1 MNSSNLKSIQK
12 NIYQT
17 YFSDGVWDLVIGLIY
32 LMAGLGIWINQN
44 FWYLFPI
51 ILLVLP
57 LILKRAITFPRMGQM
72 QIKQTKKLWISLL
85 FFLIEAILFIFL
97 YFISANNSTKNP
109 FLLWLTQNLFVII
122 GLMIALF
129 FVLTGKTLYFKRL
142 YLYAVITLIGFSLM
156 YRVIP
161 AGIVLTFLGVLI
173 IVISL
178 IVIRNFIR
186 YHPIQN
192 NEEITQEVHS

>member
-1 MNSSNLKSIQK
+1 
-12 NIYQT
+12 
-17 YFSDGVWDLVIGLIY
+17 
-32 LMAGLGIWINQN
+32 
-44 FWYLFPI
+44 
-51 ILLVLP
+51 
-57 LILKRAITFPRMGQM
+57 
-72 QIKQTKKLWISLL
+72 
-85 FFLIEAILFIFL
+85 
-97 YFISANNSTKNP
+97 
-109 FLLWLTQNLFVII
+109 
-122 GLMIALF
+122 MIALF

-142 YLYAVITLIGFSLM
+142 YLYAVISLIGFSLM

>member
-12 NIYQT
+12 NIYQS
-17 YFSDGVWDLVIGLIY
+17 YFSDGVWDMVIGLIY
-32 LMAGLGIWINQN
+32 LIAGLGVWVNQN

-51 ILLVLP
+51 ILMALP
-57 LILKRAITFPRMGQM
+57 MILKRSITFPRMGHIQF
-72 QIKQTKKLWISLL
+72 KQSKKLWISVL
-85 FFLIEAILFIFL
+85 FFLIESMVFVFL
-97 YFISANNSTKNP
+97 YFISVNNSSGNP
-109 FLLWLTQNLFVII
+109 IINWLTQNLFVFI
-122 GLMIALF
+122 GLLIGLF

-192 NEEITQEVHS
+192 NEEITQEAHS